1 MVGIIGQR
9 AYHVNMNTHETLLN
23 ALLKAETLLLKP
35 VDELV
40 ERENEMSMV
49 DHVDDKMKGH

>member
-1 MVGIIGQR
+1 M
-9 AYHVNMNTHETLLN
+9 NMNTHETLLN
-23 ALLKAETLLLKP
+23 ALRKAETLLLKQ

-40 ERENEMSMV
+40 EREIEMSMV

>member
-9 AYHVNMNTHETLLN
+9 AYHMSMNTHETLLN
-23 ALLKAETLLLKP
+23 ALRKAETLLLKL

-40 ERENEMSMV
+40 ERESEMSMV